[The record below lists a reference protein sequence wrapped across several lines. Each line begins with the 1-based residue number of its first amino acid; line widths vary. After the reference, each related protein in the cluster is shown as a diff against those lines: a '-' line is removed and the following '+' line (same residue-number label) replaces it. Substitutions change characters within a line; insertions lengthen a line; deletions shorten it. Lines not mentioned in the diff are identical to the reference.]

1 MFAYFNGDK
10 VLVIFKTINLR
21 ELENRAKGEGYC
33 IPNIRK
39 LFRAL
44 LCKLEQ

>member
-10 VLVIFKTINLR
+10 VLVIFKTINLK

-39 LFRAL
+39 
-44 LCKLEQ
+44 